1 MNDYIRRKA
10 EYIDREAAIE
20 SLCCDCSAKKDCR
33 PGERCVDYQRLKDIP
48 AADVRP
54 VVRGM
59 WLTQEYMYGTEDQ
72 EDCWIERKAEE
83 GDTAYCSICRKTA
96 GIDEAEDYFLSNF
109 CPNCGADMRGEGSND

>member
-1 MNDYIRRKA
+1 MSDYIK
-10 EYIDREAAIE
+10 RESVLELAWSGKIISNDNFKTVRE
-20 SLCCDCSAKKDCR
+20 LLQS
-33 PGERCVDYQRLKDIP
+33 IP

-96 GIDEAEDYFLSNF
+96 GIDEAEDYVLSNF